1 MLWNLAEI
9 VLNSNFSLKMT
20 CEKGMSSFR
29 YRPVSFSM
37 PSPCQSPTH
46 PIPWVSALFR
56 HCFWVCPEVGS
67 GAYIVLLLMVLTR
80 KGGTVKALIF
90 FFFLTIS
97 LIFSLNSYCLQMWA
111 FFCLQFASLMPKI
124 LNPVLTNQLLT
135 FMDPETPPPN
145 CKAGYSFSNK
155 RVILGSKTGVFCQTQ
170 TLLSSLFFQLS
181 EIHSIYGRSQRLP
194 RIMLYFQPP
203 TSIYVMFPSERQILA
218 LLSTLCPGQRAI
230 AWDSSHGRLRRT
242 KKSLAHR
249 ALSEGSF
256 AWPGSSAACLC
267 CLWSQQGWG

>member
-1 MLWNLAEI
+1 MSEPHTPH
-9 VLNSNFSLKMT
+9 SLSI
-20 CEKGMSSFR
+20 SSFQALFL
-29 YRPVSFSM
+29 S
-37 PSPCQSPTH
+37 PSRSGQWCIHCLTDDGFDTKRRDCQS
-46 PIPWVSALFR
+46 AF
-56 HCFWVCPEVGS
+56 F
-67 GAYIVLLLMVLTR
+67 
-80 KGGTVKALIF
+80 F

-111 FFCLQFASLMPKI
+111 FFCLQFASPVPKI

-135 FMDPETPPPN
+135 FTDPETPPPG

-155 RVILGSKTGVFCQTQ
+155 RVILGSKAGVFQQTQ

-181 EIHSIYGRSQRLP
+181 EIHTISGRRQRLP

-230 AWDSSHGRLRRT
+230 AWDSSHRRLRGT

-256 AWPGSSAACLC
+256 ARPGSSAACLC

>member
-1 MLWNLAEI
+1 MVQEELQGHWN
-9 VLNSNFSLKMT
+9 NS
-20 CEKGMSSFR
+20 E
-29 YRPVSFSM
+29 PV
-37 PSPCQSPTH
+37 Q
-46 PIPWVSALFR
+46 SALRSCSPALCLLHVRAPHTPF
-56 HCFWVCPEVGS
+56 PEYQLFS
-67 GAYIVLLLMVLTR
+67 
-80 KGGTVKALIF
+80 GTVSESVQKWAVVHTLSYWWWFWHKTERLSKRVFF

-111 FFCLQFASLMPKI
+111 FFCLQFASPVPKI

-135 FMDPETPPPN
+135 FTDPETPPPG

-155 RVILGSKTGVFCQTQ
+155 RVILGSKAGVFQQTQ

-181 EIHSIYGRSQRLP
+181 EIHTISGRRQRLP

-230 AWDSSHGRLRRT
+230 AWDSSHRRLRGT

-256 AWPGSSAACLC
+256 ARPGSSAACLC